1 MPRPTGLYVPSIQYP
16 PSTVYTAPSN
26 GANLA
31 SVCEELVKDVVDCEV
46 EVIAQAKIVVES
58 KGVVK
63 GVVGPVFGK

>member
-1 MPRPTGLYVPSIQYP
+1 MPRPTGLYVPTIQYP

-31 SVCEELVKDVVDCEV
+31 SVCEELAKNVEDCEV
-46 EVIAQAKIVVES
+46 EVRAQAKIVVKS
-58 KGVVK
+58 KGNVR